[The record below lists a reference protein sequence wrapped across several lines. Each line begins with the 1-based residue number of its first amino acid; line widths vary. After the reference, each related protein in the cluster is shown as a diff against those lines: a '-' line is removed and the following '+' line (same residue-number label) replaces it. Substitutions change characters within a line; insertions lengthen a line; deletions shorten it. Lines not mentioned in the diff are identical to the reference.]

1 VTGRSVVGLL
11 AAATLAASLTACL
24 PSPGPGAGSSGQ
36 TGAGSSAPAG
46 KPLLP
51 PYDITRLV
59 TPASGK
65 YFGVEVNGNSGS
77 LAPVA
82 AFAASV
88 GKKPNIIGQY
98 LGWNVPFDP
107 QAVLHHW
114 SYGALT
120 YLSWEPFD
128 TSVRAI
134 AAGRSDAY
142 LTDFARA
149 VRALNLPVAISFGHE
164 MNGSWYPWGTQ
175 QATPAEFVAA
185 WRHIHDVFG
194 RADATNVIWVWN
206 PNNIFP
212 VPQVRLKPYYPGDAY
227 VNWIGITGYF
237 VTNGPQ
243 SFATLYRPTID
254 EIRQFT
260 REPVLIAETSVQTG
274 ATEVTCAG
282 HLLSS
287 VTRHHDVLG
296 FIWFDYSKDGVDWRV
311 ESRPILRAA
320 MARNLTRLPLVRVG

>member
-1 VTGRSVVGLL
+1 MTGRGVTGLL
-11 AAATLAASLTACL
+11 AAAALAASLTACL
-24 PSPGPGAGSSGQ
+24 PSPAPATGSAGQSGAR
-36 TGAGSSAPAG
+36 SSAPAG
-46 KPLLP
+46 KPVLP
-51 PYDITRLV
+51 AYDITRLV
-59 TPASGK
+59 TPPAGK
-65 YFGVEVNGNSGS
+65 YFGVEVSGNSAS

-120 YLSWEPFD
+120 YLSWEPFS
-128 TSVRAI
+128 TSLHAI

-142 LTDFARA
+142 ITAFARA

-164 MNGSWYPWGTQ
+164 MNGNWYPWGTQ
-175 QATPAEFVAA
+175 QATPTEFVAA
-185 WRHIHDVFG
+185 WRHIHNVFT

-212 VPQVRLKPYYPGDAY
+212 VPQVKLKPYYPGNAY
-227 VNWIGITGYF
+227 VDWVGITGYF
-237 VTNGPQ
+237 ATDGPQ
-243 SFATLYRPTID
+243 TFATLYRPTID
-254 EIRQFT
+254 EIRHFT
-260 REPVLIAETSVQTG
+260 NEPILIAETSVQTG
-274 ATEVTCAG
+274 SAEVACA
-282 HLLSS
+282 HRLFSS
-287 VTRHHDVLG
+287 VTRHRDVLG
-296 FIWFDYSKDGVDWRV
+296 LIWFDYSKGGVDWRV

-320 MARNLTRLPLVRVG
+320 IARELTALPLVPVG